1 MVSRNVLFD
10 ENSSWPWKETVQEVE
25 ILEPAE
31 DDVEGIETVQQ
42 PINSSSSTRPASR
55 PIMNDDFY
63 PDTPVRK
70 VRTVQELYE
79 TTQVLF
85 VADPTTY
92 EEAAEKEEWRQA
104 MQEELAAI
112 EKNQTWQ
119 LIELPEGKHASA
131 RSFHLRYT
139 LLLGLL
145 HFRSTRCVDNGILDE

>member
-1 MVSRNVLFD
+1 
-10 ENSSWPWKETVQEVE
+10 
-25 ILEPAE
+25 
-31 DDVEGIETVQQ
+31 
-42 PINSSSSTRPASR
+42 
-55 PIMNDDFY
+55 MNDDFY

-131 RSFHLRYT
+131 RSFHCSFTRWVKWV
-139 LLLGLL
+139 
-145 HFRSTRCVDNGILDE
+145 FRTKFGADISVQKYKARLVAKGYAQKYGVDYEETFSPVARPV